1 MRSPEQQMFIQRSMY
16 ALSLAAMIAAVSG
29 GVSAEPAAAPPLSF
43 GTKQVIELKARSV
56 VGPSVQVDEQGIV
69 HLAWMEEDKQE
80 VRTVQYA
87 RSAEAAGALG
97 TPTRVNRATEAPYW
111 RQEAPALAVSG
122 QDVYITWALTHPKAT
137 VEKPFSTELRL
148 SRSTDSGRSFLP
160 SVLVNDDDTVAN
172 HTFDALH
179 IGPDGTIHISWI
191 DPRDGK
197 KDPGTYIARSV
208 DHGHSIEKNRKI
220 DENTCVCCRTAL
232 ATAPDGTI
240 YVAWRKIFE
249 GNIRETVVSRSEDG
263 GKTFSDPVIVG
274 HDRWVYAGCPH
285 RPAALGVDRGGRL
298 YVIWYSEGADETPA
312 VYLASSDDHG
322 KTFSAKQM
330 LNVSKGTF
338 PDHPQL
344 AVAPSGHVVAIWE
357 EQSPAR
363 QEVVVSV
370 SMDRGTTFSR
380 PFKLNDKKAHSP
392 AVSVNGRG
400 LLTMAWKEHAMTSHK
415 LVVQTA
421 QLPAASAASV
431 ER

>member
-1 MRSPEQQMFIQRSMY
+1 MFIQR
-16 ALSLAAMIAAVSG
+16 LIAAMSIAVVSAAVSA
-29 GVSAEPAAAPPLSF
+29 GVQAEPAAAPPL
-43 GTKQVIELKARSV
+43 TLAAKQVIELKARSV
-56 VGPSVQVDEQGIV
+56 VGPSVQVDEQGLV
-69 HLAWMEEDKQE
+69 HLVWMEEDKQE

-87 RSAEAAGALG
+87 RSADAAGTVGA
-97 TPTRVNRATEAPYW
+97 PTRVNRTTEAPYW
-111 RQEAPALAVSG
+111 RQEAPTLAVSG
-122 QDVYITWALTHPKAT
+122 HDVYITWALTHPKST
-137 VEKPFSTELRL
+137 PDKPFSTELRL
-148 SRSTDSGRSFLP
+148 SRSTDFGRSFLP
-160 SVLVNDDDTVAN
+160 SVVVNDDDTVAN

-179 IGPDGTIHISWI
+179 IAPDGTIHISWI

-208 DHGHSIEKNRKI
+208 DHGQSVEKNRKI

-249 GNIRETVVSRSEDG
+249 GNIRETVVARSEDG
-263 GKTFSDPVIVG
+263 GKTFSEPVIVG

-312 VYLASSDDHG
+312 VYLAYSDDRG
-322 KTFSAKQM
+322 KTFVPKRM
-330 LNVSKGTF
+330 LNGSKGTF

-344 AVAPSGHVVAIWE
+344 AVDSAGHVVAIWE

-370 SMDRGTTFSR
+370 SLDRGQTFSR
-380 PFKLNDKKAHSP
+380 PYKLNEKKSHSP
-392 AVSVNGRG
+392 AVSVNSTG
-400 LLTMAWKEHAMTSHK
+400 LLALAWKEHAMTSHK

-421 QLPAASAASV
+421 QLPAVAAAV